1 MVALFFG
8 PPGVG
13 KGTQSL
19 LISQRMNFGHLSTGD
34 AFRKA
39 IGNETE
45 VGLIAKGFVDAG
57 ALVPDEVVTRIVEE
71 ALAQPEYKNSIILD
85 GFPRTTNQAEALDA
99 ILKKLEKSVSI
110 VVNIEVPREQIIER
124 LLKRGRK
131 DDSREIIAHRF
142 DVYQNETAPLLAFYK
157 KNNVQIVNI
166 NGNGEVEEVFHR
178 IQDAISSLQEA

>member
-39 IGNETE
+39 ISNGTE

-57 ALVPDEVVTRIVEE
+57 KLVPDDVVTRIVEE
-71 ALAQPEYKNSIILD
+71 ALAQPEYYKSIILD
-85 GFPRTTNQAEALDA
+85 GFPRTTKQAEALDT
-99 ILKKLEKSVSI
+99 ILDKLNKSVSV
-110 VVNIEVPREQIIER
+110 VVNIEVPREQIIDR

-131 DDSREIIAHRF
+131 DDSREIISHRF
-142 DVYQNETAPLLAFYK
+142 DIYQNETAPLLEFYRV
-157 KNNVQIVNI
+157 NGVRIVTI
-166 NGNGEVEEVFHR
+166 NGYGEVEDVFQR
-178 IQDAISSLQEA
+178 IQEAIQTLQEV